1 MEKIYLVIQESNVD
15 GEIYINVVPCS
26 SLEVAQKVMTEEK
39 NTILNE
45 SPHYKDYKDCPED
58 YEIEETETHIY
69 IDSLYDDYYEN
80 IYIQEKEILIEY

>member
-26 SLEVAQKVMTEEK
+26 SLEVAKKVMAEEK

-45 SPHYKDYKDCPED
+45 SPHYKDYKDCPDD

-69 IDSLYDDYYEN
+69 IDCLYDDYYEN
-80 IYIQEKEILIEY
+80 IYIQEKEILTEY